1 MNSNDTPRGFKSKTI
16 IKNIREKLES
26 WIKTIENES
35 LQDIIRQDAIV
46 TGGAITSMLQGR
58 LPNDY
63 DVYFCNTETAL
74 KVAQYYL
81 TRLPESQNEKVPL
94 VKAEIDGTRVK
105 IMIKSSGMAS
115 EGNDQ
120 GEYEYFEFMPDGA
133 SDAYLEK
140 AMNSDS
146 GKFSVVCMTT
156 NAITLSDKI
165 QIILRFTGDVNE
177 IHKNYDFV
185 HCTNCYRDG
194 KLTIRQDAL
203 LSIITKE
210 LRYIGS
216 LYPVCS
222 MFRLKKFIKRGWT
235 ITAGEMFKIAYDI
248 SKLNLDDANILE
260 DQLTGV
266 DAAYF
271 NEVINIL
278 RKESNR
284 DINRTYLFELISR
297 VFDEID

>member
-1 MNSNDTPRGFKSKTI
+1 
-16 IKNIREKLES
+16 
-26 WIKTIENES
+26 
-35 LQDIIRQDAIV
+35 
-46 TGGAITSMLQGR
+46 
-58 LPNDY
+58 
-63 DVYFCNTETAL
+63 
-74 KVAQYYL
+74 
-81 TRLPESQNEKVPL
+81 
-94 VKAEIDGTRVK
+94 
-105 IMIKSSGMAS
+105 
-115 EGNDQ
+115 
-120 GEYEYFEFMPDGA
+120 
-133 SDAYLEK
+133 
-140 AMNSDS
+140 MNSDS

-248 SKLNLDDANILE
+248 SKLNLDDINILE